1 MKLALLASIAA
12 LPLLGGCITETEG
25 SVGTSAAVRTEGV
38 IVVGDI
44 DQVWARTS
52 SIVRGMASGPV
63 QSAGLERSL
72 RTEVRGREV
81 VTFVE
86 PYDAR
91 RTVVHVRCNDP
102 AIAERIRMR
111 VMSY

>member
-1 MKLALLASIAA
+1 MRLSLLASIIA
-12 LPLLGGCITETEG
+12 LPLLGACITETEG
-25 SVGTSAAVRTEGV
+25 RGGTSASVRTEGV

-44 DQVWARTS
+44 DQVWSQTS
-52 SIVRGMASGPV
+52 SIVRSMASGPI
-63 QSAGLERSL
+63 QSAGLERSI

-91 RTVVHVRCNDP
+91 RTVVHVRCDDP

-111 VMSY
+111 IMSF

>member
-1 MKLALLASIAA
+1 MRLSLLASIIA
-12 LPLLGGCITETEG
+12 LPLLGACITETEG
-25 SVGTSAAVRTEGV
+25 RAGTSASVRTEGI

-44 DQVWARTS
+44 DQVWSRTS
-52 SIVRGMASGPV
+52 SIVRSMASGPI

-91 RTVVHVRCNDP
+91 RTVVHVRCEDP
-102 AIAERIRMR
+102 AIAERIRMQI
-111 VMSY
+111 MSF

>member
-1 MKLALLASIAA
+1 MRLPLLASILA
-12 LPLLGGCITETEG
+12 LPLLGACITETEG
-25 SVGTSAAVRTEGV
+25 SIGTSSAVRTEGV

-52 SIVRGMASGPV
+52 AIVRSMASGPIE
-63 QSAGLERSL
+63 SAGLERSL

-81 VTFVE
+81 LTFVE

-91 RTVVHVRCNDP
+91 RTVVHVRCDDP
-102 AIAERIRMR
+102 ATAERIRMR
-111 VMSY
+111 VMTF

>member
-1 MKLALLASIAA
+1 MKLPLLASLLA
-12 LPLLGGCITETEG
+12 LPLLGACITETEG
-25 SVGTSAAVRTEGV
+25 SVRSSSSVQTEGV

-52 SIVRGMASGPV
+52 AVVRGMATAPI

-91 RTVVHVRCNDP
+91 RTVVHVRCDDP
-102 AIAERIRMR
+102 ATAERIRMR